1 MSKTQRTPAHVQEDP
16 AQSLPMKVDVK
27 IGSIRPEGNVRAYA
41 SVNLNDCF
49 AIRNV
54 KVVDS
59 SKGLFI
65 AMPSYKA
72 GNGEYK
78 DICFPVT
85 KEFREQS
92 ITPLSMPTIRLSR
105 RASGKEEHRLIL
117 KHRDRHPACVWDNPG
132 KIYAYIYG
140 DDDHE

>member
-1 MSKTQRTPAHVQEDP
+1 MSKAQAAAKTPRES
-16 AQSLPMKVDVK
+16 AQTAAEQTLPMKVDVK
-27 IGSIRPEGNVRAYA
+27 ISSIRPEGNVRAYA

-54 KVVDS
+54 KVVDN

-85 KEFREQS
+85 KEFREQLS
-92 ITPLSMPTIRLSR
+92 YAVIDAYHQALARSQSPNQQKAEDTPPFEQ
-105 RASGKEEHRLIL
+105 APEQGSGMRM
-117 KHRDRHPACVWDNPG
+117 AG
-132 KIYAYIYG
+132 F
-140 DDDHE
+140 

>member
-1 MSKTQRTPAHVQEDP
+1 MKK
-16 AQSLPMKVDVK
+16 AQSAASTAQVLARAAAEQPMPMKVDVK
-27 IGSIRPEGNVRAYA
+27 ISSIRPEGNVRAYA
-41 SVNLNDCF
+41 SINLNDCF

-54 KVVDS
+54 KVEDS

-85 KEFREQS
+85 KEFREQLNNAVIDAYNQA
-92 ITPLSMPTIRLSR
+92 ITQSR
-105 RASGKEEHRLIL
+105 QQKVEDSPSFDQAPEQSSGLQM
-117 KHRDRHPACVWDNPG
+117 G
-132 KIYAYIYG
+132 
-140 DDDHE
+140 

>member
-1 MSKTQRTPAHVQEDP
+1 MPKTQKAADLPQEA
-16 AQSLPMKVDVK
+16 AQTSTEQPIPMKVDVK
-27 IGSIRPEGNVRAYA
+27 IGSIRPEGSVRAYA

-54 KVVDS
+54 KVMDS
-59 SKGLFI
+59 TKGLFV

-85 KEFREQS
+85 KEFREQLNNAVIDAYKQALTQS
-92 ITPLSMPTIRLSR
+92 QQQRATDSPLFEQPEQG
-105 RASGKEEHRLIL
+105 SGIQMAGL
-117 KHRDRHPACVWDNPG
+117 
-132 KIYAYIYG
+132 
-140 DDDHE
+140 

>member
-1 MSKTQRTPAHVQEDP
+1 MSKAQATAKSPQES
-16 AQSLPMKVDVK
+16 AQAAAEQPLPMKVDVK
-27 IGSIRPEGNVRAYA
+27 IGSIRPEGNVRAFA

-54 KVVDS
+54 KMVDS
-59 SKGLFI
+59 SKGLFV

-85 KEFREQS
+85 REFREQLNQAV
-92 ITPLSMPTIRLSR
+92 IDAYHQALTQNQGQNQQKAETPPFDQTP
-105 RASGKEEHRLIL
+105 EQ
-117 KHRDRHPACVWDNPG
+117 NPG
-132 KIYAYIYG
+132 MQTAG
-140 DDDHE
+140 F

>member
-1 MSKTQRTPAHVQEDP
+1 MKKTENTQAPAPESTAH
-16 AQSLPMKVDVK
+16 SLPMKVDVK
-27 IGSIRPEGNVRAYA
+27 IGSIRPEGSVKAIA

-59 SKGLFI
+59 SKGLFV

-78 DICFPVT
+78 DICFPVPAA
-85 KEFREQS
+85 FRQQLNDAV
-92 ITPLSMPTIRLSR
+92 INAYHQALSMNQSQAFTQ
-105 RASGKEEHRLIL
+105 
-117 KHRDRHPACVWDNPG
+117 
-132 KIYAYIYG
+132 
-140 DDDHE
+140 DDLPFDPPEQAAGVKMG

>member
-1 MSKTQRTPAHVQEDP
+1 MSKAKATPKPSQTKVE
-16 AQSLPMKVDVK
+16 QSLPMKVDVK
-27 IGSIRPEGNVRAYA
+27 IGSIYPEGNIRAYA

-54 KVVDS
+54 KIVDS

-72 GNGEYK
+72 GNEYK

-85 KEFREQS
+85 REFREQLNKAVIDAYHQALTQS
-92 ITPLSMPTIRLSR
+92 QNQNQQKAADIPPFNKEPEEQ
-105 RASGKEEHRLIL
+105 SGMQMAGL
-117 KHRDRHPACVWDNPG
+117 
-132 KIYAYIYG
+132 
-140 DDDHE
+140 

>member
-1 MSKTQRTPAHVQEDP
+1 MKKKENTQAADP
-16 AQSLPMKVDVK
+16 ESMAQPLPMKVDVK
-27 IGSIRPEGNVRAYA
+27 IGSIRPTGSIRAIA

-49 AIRNV
+49 AIRNI

-59 SKGLFI
+59 SKGLFV

-85 KEFREQS
+85 APFRQQLNDAV
-92 ITPLSMPTIRLSR
+92 LSAYHQALNLSQNQTQGESSSASPEL
-105 RASGKEEHRLIL
+105 ASGMRM
-117 KHRDRHPACVWDNPG
+117 G
-132 KIYAYIYG
+132 
-140 DDDHE
+140 

>member
-1 MSKTQRTPAHVQEDP
+1 MRRTQSAAKAPQVPEQTAAEQPM
-16 AQSLPMKVDVK
+16 PMKVDVK
-27 IGSIRPEGNVRAYA
+27 IGSIRPEGSVRAYA

-54 KVVDS
+54 KVMDS
-59 SKGLFI
+59 TKGLFI

-85 KEFREQS
+85 KEFREQLNNAVIEAYKQALTQS
-92 ITPLSMPTIRLSR
+92 QQQTAAESPTFDK
-105 RASGKEEHRLIL
+105 APEQNSGMRMAGL
-117 KHRDRHPACVWDNPG
+117 
-132 KIYAYIYG
+132 
-140 DDDHE
+140 

>member
-1 MSKTQRTPAHVQEDP
+1 MKNSQKAPDTLRESTAP
-16 AQSLPMKVDVK
+16 PMKVDVK
-27 IGSIRPEGNVRAYA
+27 IGSIHPEGNVRAYA

-49 AIRNV
+49 AIRNI

-85 KEFREQS
+85 KEFRQQLNDAVIDAYHQALAQSQSQNSQKGAEPAPFEQA
-92 ITPLSMPTIRLSR
+92 PEQG
-105 RASGKEEHRLIL
+105 SGMQM
-117 KHRDRHPACVWDNPG
+117 G
-132 KIYAYIYG
+132 G
-140 DDDHE
+140 M

>member
-1 MSKTQRTPAHVQEDP
+1 MRKTQTAPAAAEPENTQ
-16 AQSLPMKVDVK
+16 AAASTALPTQVDVK
-27 IGSIRPEGNVRAYA
+27 ISSIRPEGSVRAIA
-41 SVNLNDCF
+41 SVNLNNCF

-85 KEFREQS
+85 KEFREQLS
-92 ITPLSMPTIRLSR
+92 NAVIDAYHQALAQSQSQNQQKAEDTPPFEQ
-105 RASGKEEHRLIL
+105 APEQGSGMKMAGL
-117 KHRDRHPACVWDNPG
+117 
-132 KIYAYIYG
+132 
-140 DDDHE
+140 

>member
-1 MSKTQRTPAHVQEDP
+1 MSKTQTSAPVPENP
-16 AQSLPMKVDVK
+16 AQPLPMKVDVK
-27 IGSIRPEGNVRAYA
+27 ISSIRPEGNIRAYA
-41 SVNLNDCF
+41 SINLNDCF

-85 KEFREQS
+85 KEFREQLNS
-92 ITPLSMPTIRLSR
+92 AVIDAYHQALVQSQQQGAAQAHLEATEQ
-105 RASGKEEHRLIL
+105 ASGLRM
-117 KHRDRHPACVWDNPG
+117 G
-132 KIYAYIYG
+132 
-140 DDDHE
+140 

>member
-1 MSKTQRTPAHVQEDP
+1 MRKTQNAANTVQEA
-16 AQSLPMKVDVK
+16 AQASAEQPIPIKVDAR

-54 KVVDS
+54 KVVES
-59 SKGLFI
+59 SKGLFV

-85 KEFREQS
+85 KEFREQLNNAV
-92 ITPLSMPTIRLSR
+92 I
-105 RASGKEEHRLIL
+105 
-117 KHRDRHPACVWDNPG
+117 D
-132 KIYAYIYG
+132 AYKQALTQSQQQTAADSPPFDQALEQSTGMHIG
-140 DDDHE
+140 

>member
-1 MSKTQRTPAHVQEDP
+1 MKKTQSAAST
-16 AQSLPMKVDVK
+16 AQVLARAAAEQPMPMKVDVK
-27 IGSIRPEGNVRAYA
+27 ISSIRPEGNVRAYA
-41 SVNLNDCF
+41 SINLNDCF

-85 KEFREQS
+85 KEFREQLNNAVIDAYNQA
-92 ITPLSMPTIRLSR
+92 ITQSR
-105 RASGKEEHRLIL
+105 QQKVEDSPSFDQAPEQSSGLQM
-117 KHRDRHPACVWDNPG
+117 G
-132 KIYAYIYG
+132 
-140 DDDHE
+140 

>member
-1 MSKTQRTPAHVQEDP
+1 MENTATSKATPSENT
-16 AQSLPMKVDVK
+16 AQFPMKVDVK
-27 IGSIRPEGNVRAYA
+27 IGSIRPEGSIKAIA

-59 SKGLFI
+59 SKGLFV

-78 DICFPVT
+78 DICFPIT
-85 KEFREQS
+85 KEFREQLNQAV
-92 ITPLSMPTIRLSR
+92 I
-105 RASGKEEHRLIL
+105 G
-117 KHRDRHPACVWDNPG
+117 
-132 KIYAYIYG
+132 AYNQALAQSQSTAPHQPEVTKQNAG
-140 DDDHE
+140 MQMGGM

>member
-1 MSKTQRTPAHVQEDP
+1 MSKTQTAPKAAEQP
-16 AQSLPMKVDVK
+16 LPMKIDVK
-27 IGSIRPEGNVRAYA
+27 IGSIRPDGNVRAYA

-54 KVVDS
+54 KIVDS
-59 SKGLFI
+59 TKGLFI

-85 KEFREQS
+85 KEFREQLNQLVVDAYQQALTQS
-92 ITPLSMPTIRLSR
+92 QTQGRQLMEQ
-105 RASGKEEHRLIL
+105 ASQPEQQ
-117 KHRDRHPACVWDNPG
+117 PG
-132 KIYAYIYG
+132 MQMAG
-140 DDDHE
+140 L

>member
-1 MSKTQRTPAHVQEDP
+1 MPKAQKVANAAQEP
-16 AQSLPMKVDVK
+16 AQTAAEQPMPMKVNVK
-27 IGSIRPEGNVRAYA
+27 IGSIRPEGSVRAYA

-54 KVVDS
+54 KVMDS
-59 SKGLFI
+59 TKGLFV

-85 KEFREQS
+85 KEFREQLNNAVIDAYKQALTQS
-92 ITPLSMPTIRLSR
+92 QQQKAVDSPPFDQTPEQN
-105 RASGKEEHRLIL
+105 SGIQMEGL
-117 KHRDRHPACVWDNPG
+117 
-132 KIYAYIYG
+132 
-140 DDDHE
+140 

>member
-1 MSKTQRTPAHVQEDP
+1 MSKVQTASKFTQTAAEQP
-16 AQSLPMKVDVK
+16 LPMKIDVK
-27 IGSIRPEGNVRAYA
+27 IGSIRPDGNVRAYA

-54 KVVDS
+54 KIVDS
-59 SKGLFI
+59 TKGLFI

-85 KEFREQS
+85 KEFREQLNQAVVDAYQQALTQS
-92 ITPLSMPTIRLSR
+92 QTQGRQLMEQ
-105 RASGKEEHRLIL
+105 ASQPEQQ
-117 KHRDRHPACVWDNPG
+117 PG
-132 KIYAYIYG
+132 MQMAG
-140 DDDHE
+140 L